1 MRIVSKKLFLFFPF
15 LFATPLF
22 FSSCMTSERQ
32 DTLQT
37 SIDNLQSHVNKLE
50 GQLSSKDAQINNT
63 TQTAIASQTEAQS
76 LRDQLQ
82 LTQGAVDEL
91 KNKLKK
97 IEENS
102 GITTNLQS
110 QLGGMMT
117 NTENIYI
124 LEKKIALLELKT
136 NLNYSSVRKGK
147 LPSKIKNINDEDK
160 ILKSTLDK
168 GDFKAVAAIASTIL
182 SATDATN
189 LMMATALEYRGE
201 AKFQMKDF
209 RGSAADL
216 ATELEYFPNPP
227 RKARALLLTGDSY
240 VYLKNNLIAQ
250 YYYQDCVKYFA
261 SESEGKAA
269 SARLSSL
276 NATTSTPSSHK
287 SK

>member
-1 MRIVSKKLFLFFPF
+1 
-15 LFATPLF
+15 
-22 FSSCMTSERQ
+22 MTSERQ
-32 DTLQT
+32 DTLQS
-37 SIDNLQSHVNKLE
+37 SIDDLKSHVNKLE

-76 LRDQLQ
+76 LKDQLQ

-102 GITTNLQS
+102 GTTSATTTNLQS
-110 QLGGMMT
+110 QLGGMIT
-117 NTENIYI
+117 NSENIFI

-136 NLNYSSVRKGK
+136 NINYSSVRKGK
-147 LPSKIKNINDEDK
+147 LHPKIKNINDEDK
-160 ILKSTLDK
+160 LLKLALDK
-168 GDFKAVAAIASTIL
+168 GDFKSVIAIASSVL
-182 SATDATN
+182 SAAEATN

-209 RGSAADL
+209 KGSATDF

-227 RKARALLLTGDSY
+227 RKARALLLAGDSY
-240 VYLKNNLIAQ
+240 VYLKNNQIAQ
-250 YYYQDCVKYFA
+250 YYYQDCVKYF
-261 SESEGKAA
+261 SKESEGKAA